1 MSIER
6 PMVTLVAVTVKGV
19 MGLESEMI
27 RLVRQ
32 IRYYRYSRER
42 NSGHWLERRERE
54 KKDAVVS
61 ITSEVSLP
69 QKNLRLFWVVLNLKP
84 LQNVWEKRCKTQVRI
99 QDLIKVESKPFV
111 NSVVKSLCNLYLSH
125 VSR

>member
-27 RLVRQ
+27 RLVRE

-61 ITSEVSLP
+61 ITSEVALP
-69 QKNLRLFWVVLNLKP
+69 QKNLRLFWVVLYLKP